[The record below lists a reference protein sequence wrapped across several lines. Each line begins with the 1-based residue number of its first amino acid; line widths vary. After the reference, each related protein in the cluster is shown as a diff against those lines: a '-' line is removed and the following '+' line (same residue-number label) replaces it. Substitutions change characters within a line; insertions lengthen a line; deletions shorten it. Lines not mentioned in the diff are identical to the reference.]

1 MITSLGIRHFKRFA
15 DASFAFRPLTVLTG
29 LNGTGKSTV
38 IQALL
43 LARQLA
49 ETDGDGVVQ
58 LNGPY
63 GLALGEAHEIQH
75 IDAPDSVVEIRID
88 GDRTGLPAV
97 HRLEVPDEHALYLAV
112 ANDVPGLRLLEL
124 SGQGCGFTY
133 LCAERLGPR
142 DQLGVSAEHPDRI
155 GVGVQGEYTAQV
167 LALHER
173 KEVRQE
179 LLHPDT
185 EATHGVTI
193 LRTQVETWASEIIR
207 PVKITAQW
215 PPGITASTIRFQEPG
230 LLSESI
236 RPANMGFGF
245 SYALPVIVAG
255 LLTRPGDLLI
265 VENPEAHLHPGGQS
279 KLGRFLARVA
289 GAGAQVVV
297 ETHSDH
303 VLNGM
308 RLAVAED
315 RVLSPDATVVHYF
328 GEEAGATSIG
338 FTERGGLC
346 GPAGRAASGQRRPWR
361 RATARW
367 TALRGSSRLRGKTSG
382 ALLPTA

>member
-1 MITSLGIRHFKRFA
+1 MITSLGVRHFKRFA
-15 DASFAFRPLTVLTG
+15 DASFVFRPLTVLTG
-29 LNGTGKSTV
+29 LNGTGKSTTL
-38 IQALL
+38 QALL
-43 LARQLA
+43 LARQL
-49 ETDGDGVVQ
+49 GDPGGGEVVQ

-63 GLALGEAHEIQH
+63 GLELGEAHEVQH
-75 IDAPDSVVEIRID
+75 VDAPDALIEIRIA
-88 GDRTGLPAV
+88 GDSTGGTNV
-97 HRLEVPDEHALYLAV
+97 HRFKVPDEHALYLSV
-112 ANDVPGLRLLEL
+112 VDGGPDRPMPELR
-124 SGQGCGFTY
+124 GQGCGFTY

-155 GVGVQGEYTAQV
+155 GVGVRGEYTAQV
-167 LALHER
+167 LALHESR
-173 KEVRQE
+173 PVRHE

-193 LRTQVETWASEIIR
+193 LRTQVEMWASEIIR
-207 PVKITAQW
+207 PVTITAQS

-236 RPANMGFGF
+236 RPTNMGFGF

-255 LLTRPGDLLI
+255 LLSRPGGLLI

-289 GAGAQVVV
+289 GTGVQVVV

-303 VLNGM
+303 VLNGA

-315 RVLSPDATVVHYF
+315 EVLSPDAAIVQYF
-328 GEEAGATSIG
+328 GEEAGATPLDFTRRGELSDWPTG
-338 FTERGGLC
+338 FFDQIERDL
-346 GPAGRAASGQRRPWR
+346 GRLARARRR
-361 RATARW
+361 
-367 TALRGSSRLRGKTSG
+367 SR
-382 ALLPTA
+382 